1 MENYYNYI
9 VILPILSTL
18 LSLWLGIFTLSKNPK
33 HPVIIGFALS
43 MLSLAANETGSII
56 ILLSSNGVATL
67 LGMQISLIGQSVFSA
82 ACFFFSII
90 FARSNYREIL
100 SHRLPLIIGASI
112 ISIIFI
118 ALVNSPQ
125 FVFLPSSS
133 TGIIDWGNN
142 LRSNAPLFSIGR
154 IGRYFYI
161 YLLFVMALSIVNFE
175 NTLRSSS
182 GTKRWQIKNLIFG
195 IGAILAFFIYLS
207 SQKLLFSAIKSQYIP
222 LTSTVLIIS
231 EAIIAVF
238 MVRHRLLNVDIFVSR
253 YVVYNSLAILIIGI
267 YLIFTGIIAYG
278 VKYFR
283 IPFSYFFSRLL
294 IFVAIF
300 AVIIILFNARL
311 RRKFQLIINRHFYKH
326 KYEFRDKWMETI
338 DRISSKRSVEEIR
351 MTLKEMV
358 SETMGAKGVSLWLCD
373 SNHLRYATVDDVAED
388 CKTLAQ
394 EHPILH
400 RIKAENWPFI
410 IDEPCKSEKE
420 GQNKEIE
427 RLASSTGAG
436 LCAPLMVGNEVV
448 GFMLQGRD
456 LSGESYRQDDFEF
469 LKAVTTQAAVQIK
482 NIWLTQELV
491 TANEVDAFTKMST
504 FILHDLKNLTNSLSL
519 ISQNAKHNIDNPEFQ
534 KDAIRTIDS
543 TVPRMKGL
551 ISKLSSVPK
560 KIEIKKEEVAL
571 KALVSSVLKRLNTTG
586 RKNVVITEEI
596 DSIPPICI
604 DHEAMEMVILNLIT
618 NAYEAIEKEG
628 MIKVAASMNEGEI
641 SIKVSDTGVGISEE
655 YIESCIFKP
664 FRSTKKS
671 GFGIGLYQCKTI
683 VDAHGGKIEVE
694 SKKGAGTTFT
704 IKLPVQRREM
714 AEKGPENT

>member
-1 MENYYNYI
+1 
-9 VILPILSTL
+9 
-18 LSLWLGIFTLSKNPK
+18 
-33 HPVIIGFALS
+33 
-43 MLSLAANETGSII
+43 
-56 ILLSSNGVATL
+56 
-67 LGMQISLIGQSVFSA
+67 
-82 ACFFFSII
+82 
-90 FARSNYREIL
+90 
-100 SHRLPLIIGASI
+100 
-112 ISIIFI
+112 
-118 ALVNSPQ
+118 
-125 FVFLPSSS
+125 
-133 TGIIDWGNN
+133 
-142 LRSNAPLFSIGR
+142 
-154 IGRYFYI
+154 
-161 YLLFVMALSIVNFE
+161 MALTIVNFK
-175 NTLRSSS
+175 NPLRSSS

-311 RRKFQLIINRHFYKH
+311 RRKFQLLINRHFYKH

-373 SNHLRYATVDDVAED
+373 SNHLRYATVDDVAE
-388 CKTLAQ
+388 
-394 EHPILH
+394 
-400 RIKAENWPFI
+400 NGPFI

-427 RLASSTGAG
+427 RLASSTGAV

-543 TVPRMKGL
+543 TVPR
-551 ISKLSSVPK
+551 
-560 KIEIKKEEVAL
+560 IK
-571 KALVSSVLKRLNTTG
+571 
-586 RKNVVITEEI
+586 
-596 DSIPPICI
+596 
-604 DHEAMEMVILNLIT
+604 
-618 NAYEAIEKEG
+618 
-628 MIKVAASMNEGEI
+628 
-641 SIKVSDTGVGISEE
+641 
-655 YIESCIFKP
+655 
-664 FRSTKKS
+664 
-671 GFGIGLYQCKTI
+671 
-683 VDAHGGKIEVE
+683 
-694 SKKGAGTTFT
+694 
-704 IKLPVQRREM
+704 
-714 AEKGPENT
+714 

>member
-238 MVRHRLLNVDIFVSR
+238 MVRHRLLNVDIFVS
-253 YVVYNSLAILIIGI
+253 
-267 YLIFTGIIAYG
+267 
-278 VKYFR
+278 
-283 IPFSYFFSRLL
+283 
-294 IFVAIF
+294 
-300 AVIIILFNARL
+300 
-311 RRKFQLIINRHFYKH
+311 
-326 KYEFRDKWMETI
+326 
-338 DRISSKRSVEEIR
+338 
-351 MTLKEMV
+351 
-358 SETMGAKGVSLWLCD
+358 
-373 SNHLRYATVDDVAED
+373 
-388 CKTLAQ
+388 
-394 EHPILH
+394 
-400 RIKAENWPFI
+400 
-410 IDEPCKSEKE
+410 
-420 GQNKEIE
+420 
-427 RLASSTGAG
+427 
-436 LCAPLMVGNEVV
+436 
-448 GFMLQGRD
+448 
-456 LSGESYRQDDFEF
+456 
-469 LKAVTTQAAVQIK
+469 
-482 NIWLTQELV
+482 
-491 TANEVDAFTKMST
+491 
-504 FILHDLKNLTNSLSL
+504 
-519 ISQNAKHNIDNPEFQ
+519 
-534 KDAIRTIDS
+534 
-543 TVPRMKGL
+543 
-551 ISKLSSVPK
+551 
-560 KIEIKKEEVAL
+560 
-571 KALVSSVLKRLNTTG
+571 
-586 RKNVVITEEI
+586 
-596 DSIPPICI
+596 
-604 DHEAMEMVILNLIT
+604 
-618 NAYEAIEKEG
+618 
-628 MIKVAASMNEGEI
+628 
-641 SIKVSDTGVGISEE
+641 
-655 YIESCIFKP
+655 
-664 FRSTKKS
+664 
-671 GFGIGLYQCKTI
+671 
-683 VDAHGGKIEVE
+683 
-694 SKKGAGTTFT
+694 
-704 IKLPVQRREM
+704 
-714 AEKGPENT
+714 